1 MLEMSLEN
9 EHDIL
14 FTYLLNAGQPINSLI
29 YITSEIQA
37 QKRFFFFCV
46 DIRWVFKSS
55 QHDEIA
61 SVHRQAERNHEKQ

>member
-29 YITSEIQA
+29 YITSEI
-37 QKRFFFFCV
+37 
-46 DIRWVFKSS
+46 
-55 QHDEIA
+55 
-61 SVHRQAERNHEKQ
+61 